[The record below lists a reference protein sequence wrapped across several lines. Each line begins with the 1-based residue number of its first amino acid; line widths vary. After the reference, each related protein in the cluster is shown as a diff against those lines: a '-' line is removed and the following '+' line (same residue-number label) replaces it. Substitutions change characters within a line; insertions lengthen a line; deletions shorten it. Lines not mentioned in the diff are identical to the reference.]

1 MRKASSS
8 QSLTKMR
15 RTVGNALTPVYPRGN
30 WNNGKHKS
38 EPSAD
43 QQGEEGGKNKH
54 GRQAPQS
61 GPQGQESDATFIRS
75 SSTRPSPPPK

>member
-15 RTVGNALTPVYPRGN
+15 RTVGNALTQIYLKCNR
-30 WNNGKHKS
+30 NNVNLKS

-43 QQGEEGGKNKH
+43 HQGEEGGKTRTGAK
-54 GRQAPQS
+54 RPKAAP
-61 GPQGQESDATFIRS
+61 RVK
-75 SSTRPSPPPK
+75 RKMLRL

>member
-15 RTVGNALTPVYPRGN
+15 RTVGNALTQIYLKGK
-30 WNNGKHKS
+30 WNNGKLKS

-43 QQGEEGGKNKH
+43 QQGEEGGKTSTGAK
-54 GRQAPQS
+54 RPKAAPR
-61 GPQGQESDATFIRS
+61 AKKVMLRL
-75 SSTRPSPPPK
+75 